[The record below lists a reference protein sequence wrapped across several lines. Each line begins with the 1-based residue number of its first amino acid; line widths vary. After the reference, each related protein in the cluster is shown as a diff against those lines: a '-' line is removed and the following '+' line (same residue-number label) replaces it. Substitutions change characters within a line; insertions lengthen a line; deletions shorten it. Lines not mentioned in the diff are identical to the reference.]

1 MKSSI
6 ILISNPAAKGFSQ
19 RKIEHACRFLG
30 SKGCKVERV
39 FTNRKGEA
47 TDLAR
52 DAAAKAPSLIIA
64 AGGDGTINEVVNG
77 VAGSEVPV
85 AILPLGTTN
94 VLAKE
99 LDIPEDVT
107 DAMAVAIER
116 TPQIISLGKIELIR
130 PSSFIPRYFVLM
142 AGIGY
147 DGEAVF
153 GINESLK
160 KISGKGA
167 YVFSGIKTLFNF
179 DPEELLFTI
188 NGKTYTGYS
197 AIIGNAAK
205 YGGQF
210 KVTPHA
216 KLTEPYLDVCIF
228 KGRRSS
234 DILRYVFGIATNSH
248 LSFRDVEYIK
258 TKSIEINGTAHIQ
271 IDGDYFGMTPAKI
284 HVAPDALRLVF

>member
-1 MKSSI
+1 MTSI
-6 ILISNPAAKGFSQ
+6 VLIINPAAKGMSEK
-19 RKIEHACRFLG
+19 KIGRACRFLE
-30 SKGCKVERV
+30 SKGCKVEKA
-39 FTNRKGEA
+39 FTTRKGEA
-47 TDLAR
+47 TDIAK
-52 DAAAKAPSLIIA
+52 DAAEKAASLIIA

-107 DAMAVAIER
+107 DAMAIALER
-116 TPQIISLGKIELIR
+116 TPQVISLGKIEAVR
-130 PSSFIPRYFVLM
+130 PSSFVPRYFVLM

-167 YVFSGIKTLFNF
+167 YIFSGIKTLFNF

-188 NGKTYTGYS
+188 DGKTYTGYS

-216 KLTEPYLDVCIF
+216 KLTEPTLDVCIF

-234 DILRYVFGIATNSH
+234 DILRYVFGITTKSH

-284 HVAPDALRLVF
+284 HVAPDALKLVF